1 MGKTLPK
8 KLRVKWDSLIETE
21 GKKLG
26 LENCRP
32 FLENKMVNDIFYT
45 GTFKSRPCIVK
56 CSSKAPDSIRNEYE
70 ITHKLHTLAPSV
82 FPEPFS
88 YYISA
93 DRQYAFLVSEKLN
106 PIPKG
111 KFPCGAGEDLLT
123 MASTLSDTGIVHR
136 DIFIDNFMLGDNGHL
151 KLIDFQ
157 FSIDRNNYCEC
168 RWMCKNW
175 KYRYVIMG
183 IHTGMPV
190 GVWNDVTLMLEIARD
205 FLSSEE
211 FSKIHASLKAYENEL
226 EFAPRI
232 SAIDRLRLLLYKAS
246 LLVQKTFLPCG
257 NKKEAVKRRISRL
270 NYGVG
275 K

>member
-1 MGKTLPK
+1 MSKPLPK
-8 KLRVKWDSLIETE
+8 KLRAKWDALIETE

-32 FLENKMVNDIFYT
+32 FLENKMVNDIFYE
-45 GTFKSRPCIVK
+45 GIFKGRPCVVK
-56 CSSKAPDSIRNEYE
+56 CSSKAPDSLRNEYE
-70 ITHKLHTLAPSV
+70 ITHKLHTLSPTV
-82 FPEPFS
+82 FPEPFA

-93 DRQYAFLVSEKLN
+93 DGEYAFLVSEKLN
-106 PIPKG
+106 PIPRE
-111 KFPCGAGEDLLT
+111 KFPCRAGEDLLT
-123 MASTLSDTGIVHR
+123 MVSTLNATGIVHR

-183 IHTGMPV
+183 IRSGMPV
-190 GVWNDVTLMLEIARD
+190 GVWNDVTTMLGIARD

-211 FSKIHASLKAYENEL
+211 FSKIHASLKAYEKEL

-232 SAIDRLRLLLYKAS
+232 STIDSLCLLLYKAS
-246 LLVQKTFLPCG
+246 LLLQKTFLPCG
-257 NKKEAVKRRISRL
+257 NKKKAVQRRISRL
-270 NYGVG
+270 NKGVV